1 MKIPNSTNL
10 AAELAVGDVELTEH
24 MARRKGHLIQIRRVP
39 GSHDDSSILRTV
51 LDLVDAVLQLI
62 DPFASVIRVHIEVLE

>member
-1 MKIPNSTNL
+1 
-10 AAELAVGDVELTEH
+10 

-62 DPFASVIRVHIEVLE
+62 DPFTSVIRVHIEVLE